1 MGFPH
6 IIGSAKHYAIPH
18 RFNLILDKQNEA
30 TATRVYQSFQCAK
43 PSLSGGVAN
52 VTSSSYK
59 NIVSYIFATLGNDP
73 TDDDSDVSP
82 CRLHVLRVR
91 PVNIVHRSVVW
102 PENIWNKVAI
112 FLSWCSWTIFALLYC
127 TIHDIMI
134 WSFVLKFRCH
144 TQLEGGRRNNA
155 ERGLQMDFQRMWVN
169 RKIWARR
176 ICEFSCEKAE
186 SECAE

>member
-30 TATRVYQSFQCAK
+30 TATGFTNPFSVQSQVYRAVSRMSPPARIKTQFPIFSPHLATIRPTTIPTFRLVASTFCVCAK
-43 PSLSGGVAN
+43 WILFTGRSYDRKISG
-52 VTSSSYK
+52 TKLPY
-59 NIVSYIFATLGNDP
+59 F
-73 TDDDSDVSP
+73 
-82 CRLHVLRVR
+82 
-91 PVNIVHRSVVW
+91 
-102 PENIWNKVAI
+102 
-112 FLSWCSWTIFALLYC
+112 SWCSWTIFALLYC

-176 ICEFSCEKAE
+176 MRV
-186 SECAE
+186 